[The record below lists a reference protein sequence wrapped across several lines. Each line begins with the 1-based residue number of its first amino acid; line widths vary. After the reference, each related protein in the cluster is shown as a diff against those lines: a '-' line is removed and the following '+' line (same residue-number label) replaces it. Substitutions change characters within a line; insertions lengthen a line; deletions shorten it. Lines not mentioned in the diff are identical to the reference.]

1 MVVERKRYGIK
12 SSMMQ
17 SSYLSEARGNLG
29 MQNGNTKR
37 SLPRV
42 IHVYRKL

>member
-1 MVVERKRYGIK
+1 MVVERRRYGIK

-29 MQNGNTKR
+29 MQNGLREVVLYTSTENC
-37 SLPRV
+37 SG
-42 IHVYRKL
+42 